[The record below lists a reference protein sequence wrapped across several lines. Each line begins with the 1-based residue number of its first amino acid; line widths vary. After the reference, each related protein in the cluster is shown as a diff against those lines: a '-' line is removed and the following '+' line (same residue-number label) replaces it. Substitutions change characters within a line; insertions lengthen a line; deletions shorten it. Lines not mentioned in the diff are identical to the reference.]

1 MRVIVGSRHQ
11 KTTKI
16 RRSKPMKTIV
26 IYSSKTGFTKRYAG
40 WIAEE
45 TGAECLPLAEAKK
58 KDLAGYDA
66 IVFGGWACAGSIKD
80 VGWFTGNM
88 DRWKGKKQI
97 VFCVGASPVTPDV
110 EKSLAQNFNEPKL
123 EGANVFYCPGG
134 LNYEKMSVS
143 SRLMMRMFVKA
154 IKAKK
159 DKSATEEEMARVM
172 SASYDIS
179 DKKYIE
185 PIITC
190 LRG

>member
-1 MRVIVGSRHQ
+1 
-11 KTTKI
+11 
-16 RRSKPMKTIV
+16 MKTIV
-26 IYSSKTGFTKRYAG
+26 IYSSKTGFTRRYAG
-40 WIAEE
+40 WIAKE

-88 DRWKGKKQI
+88 DRWKGKKRI
-97 VFCVGASPVTPDV
+97 VFCVGASPVTSDV

-123 EGANVFYCPGG
+123 EEVNVFYCPGG
-134 LNYEKMSVS
+134 LNYENMSVRT
-143 SRLMMRMFVKA
+143 RLMMRMFVKA

-159 DKSATEEEMARVM
+159 DKSAIEEEMARVM

-185 PIITC
+185 PIIKC